1 MELNLSENMKQFL
14 SAFLLILLPILLLGI
29 MAFSGVKSAP
39 LYLIGIV
46 WFGMGVIFF
55 GTTD

>member
-1 MELNLSENMKQFL
+1 MELNLSENMKQLL

-39 LYLIGIV
+39 LYLIVIV
-46 WFGMGVIFF
+46 WFSLGVIFF